1 MAGNMIDNSIDIPGL
16 RQFLQSIRLHL
27 WLRIAVQELR
37 RWSWVVAGLLLIL
50 AAIHSLVTAVSLT
63 IIAAPVV
70 AVSIAMG
77 VRVIYRRPT
86 LIESAAFA
94 DRKFAGKSLMTTAIE
109 IFDDDS
115 ASRGEAAKIVLMQA
129 GAAARSWQVSTG
141 GKIDSSWRST
151 TLFAAIPF
159 FAASI
164 LLSMPGADSRRTDVA
179 HNVRATEL
187 TADATTEPGQGVDVD
202 VDTLRRSLADS
213 KADNNA
219 ERLDAETDGQQ
230 EIRVIR
236 KVASSDSG
244 DLPGDVAAMRSTP
257 LPTATVEYLS
267 REAVAIARA
276 GTLRAVDSHAQ
287 SQYTA
292 TASPMTAGEFSVLA
306 AAPPA
311 SDSQWSSLSHAQA
324 AYAQRYLEASGS
336 NNERSH

>member
-1 MAGNMIDNSIDIPGL
+1 MARHMTDHRIDIRSL

-27 WLRIAVQELR
+27 WLQIGTQELR
-37 RWSWVVAGLLLIL
+37 RWTWIVAGLLLIL
-50 AAIHSLVTAVSLT
+50 AAIHSLLTAVSVT
-63 IIAAPVV
+63 IIAAPVI

-86 LIESAAFA
+86 LLESAAFA
-94 DRKFAGKSLMTTAIE
+94 DREFGGKSLMTTAIE

-115 ASRGEAAKIVLMQA
+115 ASRSEAANIVLMQA
-129 GAAARSWQVSTG
+129 GAAARSWQASTG
-141 GKIDSSWRST
+141 GSSYRSWQLT
-151 TLFAAIPF
+151 TPFAAIPL

-164 LLSMPGADSRRTDVA
+164 LLSMPGADSRRADNA
-179 HNVRATEL
+179 RIVRATEL
-187 TADATTEPGQGVDVD
+187 TADAMTEAGQRVDVD

-213 KADNNA
+213 KADKNA
-219 ERLDAETDGQQ
+219 ERLDDDTDGEQ

-244 DLPGDVAAMRSTP
+244 DLPGDVAAQRSTP
-257 LPTATVEYLS
+257 QSTAAVEYLS
-267 REAVAIARA
+267 REDVSIART

-292 TASPMTAGEFSVLA
+292 TGLPVTVSEFSVLA

-324 AYAQRYLEASGS
+324 AYAQRYLEASRS